1 MRIAFSLVYDKPQV
15 IVMSY
20 MHMVSL
26 KFPFFDGVNI
36 LQYQYVR

>member
-20 MHMVSL
+20 MHMVSAL
-26 KFPFFDGVNI
+26 DDRLANRGIFLNM
-36 LQYQYVR
+36 